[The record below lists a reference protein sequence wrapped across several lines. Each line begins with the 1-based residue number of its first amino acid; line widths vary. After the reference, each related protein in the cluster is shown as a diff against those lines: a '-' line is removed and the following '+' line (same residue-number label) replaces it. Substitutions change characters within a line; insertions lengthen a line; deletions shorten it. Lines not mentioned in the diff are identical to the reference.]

1 MRRTLSPLT
10 MPRATPQCSR
20 GRESMENKPDGAIR
34 EKAQFSEWRG
44 LIEVVIGSAVITAIF
59 LLAIFVALA
68 Y

>member
-1 MRRTLSPLT
+1 
-10 MPRATPQCSR
+10 
-20 GRESMENKPDGAIR
+20 MEDEPDGASR
-34 EKAQFSEWRG
+34 DKAQFSEWRG